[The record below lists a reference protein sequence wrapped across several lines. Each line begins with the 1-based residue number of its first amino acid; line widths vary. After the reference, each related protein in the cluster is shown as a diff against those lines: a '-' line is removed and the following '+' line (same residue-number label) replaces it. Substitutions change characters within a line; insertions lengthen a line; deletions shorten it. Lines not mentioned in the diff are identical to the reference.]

1 MVPPP
6 WVQWGLDHRLNHRTW
21 NRPLNQPGAGA
32 RAGTCDH
39 SNKDGSVL
47 SQDPECA
54 RLFAPPPFV
63 SAQLRGRGC
72 VVVPEFD
79 KRSQFGSRGTE
90 AGALAL
96 TLRGGR
102 DRLREG
108 RGGPVEAGRP
118 ELPGFPTERLRLETQ
133 STTRRLR
140 VLGQSG
146 AFLPRG

>member
-1 MVPPP
+1 MVPAP
-6 WVQWGLDHRLNHRTW
+6 WAQWDLGHRLNHRTW

-32 RAGTCDH
+32 RARTCDH
-39 SNKDGSVL
+39 SNKDGSELLL
-47 SQDPECA
+47 SQDPERA
-54 RLFAPPPFV
+54 RLFAQPAFV

-72 VVVPEFD
+72 VVVPESD

-90 AGALAL
+90 AGALSL
-96 TLRGGR
+96 TLKGGR

-133 STTRRLR
+133 STIRR
-140 VLGQSG
+140 
-146 AFLPRG
+146 